1 MEKMR
6 KDGGKGKEE
15 EGCREGGRSGGREV
29 RWEGEGEEANAAPTH
44 PVLL

>member
-15 EGCREGGRSGGREV
+15 EGCREGGRSGGRGRE
-29 RWEGEGEEANAAPTH
+29 RRPMLPPHTQY
-44 PVLL
+44 